1 MTMENKKAKKVY
13 VVGHKNPDTDSICS
27 AIAYANLKRQ
37 LTGGNYVAK
46 RAGQIN
52 EETQY
57 VLTRF
62 GVTPPGLLDNVR
74 TQVKDIELNK
84 IDGVASNVS
93 LRRAWELM
101 KENKNKSIP
110 VFAESGELEGLI
122 TVGDIAKSYMDM
134 YGRNLLSEAKTQY
147 KSIAETLDGELVI
160 GDGEGYFEKGKV
172 GIGASNP
179 EAMEYFIE
187 PGDLIILGNR
197 YEAQFCAIE
206 MDASCIV
213 VCQDSQVSKTIR
225 KLAIEKGCVIIS
237 TPHDTFTVARLINQ
251 SIPVKHF
258 MTKENLVMF
267 RPGDYIEDI
276 KDAMAKK
283 RYRDFPIVDKRGRF
297 CGFISRRRL
306 MDAKKKEVI
315 LVDHNEKTQAVDG
328 IDEASILEIIDH
340 HRLGSG
346 IETVGPV
353 YFRNQPVGC
362 TATIVYQM
370 YRENGVE
377 INKTIAALLCAAITS
392 DTLMFRSPTC
402 TQIDEQIARELALI
416 AEIDIEELASNM
428 FRAGSNLSNK
438 TPQEIC
444 FQDFKKFEVSG
455 IDLGVS
461 QVNCMS
467 KEELDEIKVRVQAY
481 MKTALLEK
489 GLDVMY
495 MMLTNI
501 IEETTELLCVGNNA
515 RGIVTTAFD
524 LPDAIEDIVLKGV
537 VSRKKQLIPAIVVS
551 LQN

>member
-1 MTMENKKAKKVY
+1 MENKKARKVY

-27 AIAYANLKRQ
+27 AMAYANLKRQ
-37 LTGGNYVAK
+37 ITGNSYVAK

-57 VLTRF
+57 VLKRF
-62 GVTPPGLLDNVR
+62 GVAAPGLLENVR

-84 IDGVASNVS
+84 IAGVESGVS

-110 VFAESGELEGLI
+110 VFASGGGLEGLI
-122 TVGDIAKSYMDM
+122 TVGDIAKSYMDV

-147 KSIAETLDGELVI
+147 KSIAETLDGEI
-160 GDGEGYFEKGKV
+160 KTGDGEICFEHGKV
-172 GIGASNP
+172 GIGASSP
-179 EAMEYFIE
+179 ELMEDFIE

-197 YEAQFCAIE
+197 YEVQFCAIE

-213 VCQDSQVSKTIR
+213 VCQGATISKTIM
-225 KLAIEKGCVIIS
+225 KLAKEKGCVIIS

-258 MTKENLVMF
+258 MTRENLVMF
-267 RPGDYIEDI
+267 QPGDYIEDI

-283 RYRDFPIVDKRGRF
+283 RYRDFPIVDKRGKF
-297 CGFISRRRL
+297 WGFISRRRL
-306 MDAKKKEVI
+306 MDAKKKQVI

-370 YRENGVE
+370 YLENDVE
-377 INKTIAALLCAAITS
+377 ISSTIAALLCAAITS

-402 TQIDEQIARELALI
+402 TPIDERAARELAKI
-416 AEIDIEELASNM
+416 ADINIEELASSM
-428 FRAGSNLSNK
+428 FRAGSNLMKKNPK
-438 TPQEIC
+438 DIC
-444 FQDFKKFEVSG
+444 LQDFKKFEVSG
-455 IDLGVS
+455 VDLGVS
-461 QVNCMS
+461 QINCMS
-467 KEELDEIKVRVQAY
+467 KEELEEIKKKVQPY
-481 MKTALLEK
+481 LQTALLEK

-501 IEETTELLCVGNNA
+501 IEETTELLCVGTNA
-515 RGIVTTAFD
+515 RGIITEAFD
-524 LPDAIEDIVLKGV
+524 LPDAVGDIVLKGV

-551 LQN
+551 LQS

>member
-1 MTMENKKAKKVY
+1 MENRKAKKVY

-37 LTGGNYVAK
+37 TTGGNYVAK

-84 IDGVASNVS
+84 IAGVSSNVS
-93 LRRAWELM
+93 LRRTWELM

-147 KSIAETLDGELVI
+147 KSIAETLDGKLII
-160 GDGEGYFEKGKV
+160 GDGEAYFDKGKV
-172 GIGASNP
+172 GIGASNA
-179 EAMEYFIE
+179 ESMEDFIE

-206 MDASCIV
+206 MEASCIV
-213 VCQDSQVSKTIR
+213 VCQDSAVSKTIK
-225 KLAIEKGCVIIS
+225 KLAEEKGCVIIS

-258 MTKENLVMF
+258 MTKDNLVMF

-283 RYRDFPIVDKRGRF
+283 RYRDFPIVDKRGKF

-340 HRLGSG
+340 HRLGTG

-370 YRENGVE
+370 YREHDVE
-377 INKTIAALLCAAITS
+377 INQTIAALLCAAITS

-402 TQIDEQIARELALI
+402 TPVDEKIARELAKI
-416 AEIDIEELASNM
+416 AEIDIEELAANM
-428 FRAGSNLSNK
+428 FRAGSNQTNK
-438 TPQEIC
+438 TPKEIC

-461 QVNCMS
+461 QINCMS
-467 KEELDEIKVRVQAY
+467 KEELEEIKKRVQPY

-501 IEETTELLCVGNNA
+501 IEETTELLCIGNNA
-515 RGIVTTAFD
+515 RGIITTAFD
-524 LPDAIEDIVLKGV
+524 LPDAIEEIVLKGV